1 MPQVG
6 SSAGGDY
13 ELMPAIRRVIA
24 YSGLSITEVL
34 QMPYDMYL
42 SMLKNSIMD
51 EYRSTPEGRKYLED
65 CERLNATEPDIEAAR
80 KSGLMR

>member
-1 MPQVG
+1 
-6 SSAGGDY
+6 
-13 ELMPAIRRVIA
+13 
-24 YSGLSITEVL
+24 
-34 QMPYDMYL
+34 MPYDVYL